1 VTIPYDFD
9 FYRNQ
14 GNLSVFLRKIRQY
27 PMLSLDDERRYMTAW
42 QKHEDNQALEALMT
56 SHLRLVAKIANGFK
70 RYGLS
75 QEDLISEGTI
85 GLLQSIHRFD
95 QSRGFRLSTYAKWW
109 IRAAMQEYI
118 MRSWSLVRIGTTV
131 GQKKLFFNLRRM
143 KMELSDGVDS
153 HLSNDDVELI
163 MKRLN
168 VAEHEVLTM
177 EKRMSNQDSS
187 LNVIVNDEETTEWQD
202 RLMDPSDDQET
213 SIGDMQELAFQ
224 RKLISQALEQ
234 FSERERQI
242 FIDRRIQDDRPTL
255 GELGERFNI
264 SPERVRQIEHTVF
277 NKIKEIVQKEAER
290 LQELTELPA

>member
-1 VTIPYDFD
+1 
-9 FYRNQ
+9 
-14 GNLSVFLRKIRQY
+14 
-27 PMLSLDDERRYMTAW
+27 
-42 QKHEDNQALEALMT
+42 
-56 SHLRLVAKIANGFK
+56 
-70 RYGLS
+70 
-75 QEDLISEGTI
+75 
-85 GLLQSIHRFD
+85 
-95 QSRGFRLSTYAKWW
+95 
-109 IRAAMQEYI
+109 